1 VESQFTRRRFGVLAG
16 GALAAHTVS
25 RGAFALAEVSTSP
38 QSAASGDL
46 ASLSLAEV
54 ATKLRTRQ
62 VSSTEL
68 TEASL
73 SRIGVYDPKLDAF
86 ITVMKD
92 KAMAAAKQAD
102 AEIGAG
108 KYRGPLH
115 GVPVAAKD
123 NIDTAGTRTTGASQ
137 LFEDRVPTEDAPVI
151 ARLRSAGAVIVGKTN
166 LQEFAMGGGET
177 SYWGP
182 ARNPWNLL
190 HNTGGS
196 SAGSGAAIAAS
207 LCYGALGTDTAGS
220 VRMPASYCG
229 VVGLKPTYGLVPIRG
244 IIPLTVS
251 LDHCGP
257 LTRTV
262 EDTAIMLNTLAGYD
276 KLDITS
282 VDHAKEDYVSGM
294 KQPVKGFRIG
304 IPVGHFDALQPDV
317 AKAVMTAI
325 ALLGKMTAGTREV
338 SLPPPGSASALGQ
351 LGETYAWH
359 EQYFKTQP
367 NKYMV
372 QERKRLETAQTN
384 HAWSVDYIHALWDL
398 ELLRRTVD
406 DSFADVDVVALPTMR
421 IVAPTI
427 EELLKRDA
435 ETKPMDPNV
444 ASDCGYFNA
453 YGLPAITIPCGF
465 SQTGLPIGLMI
476 AGPHFSESK
485 VLAIANAYEQA
496 TDWHKQK
503 PPLTPETT
511 VPPIPGIGG

>member
-1 VESQFTRRRFGVLAG
+1 LDRLLSRRRFSALAG
-16 GALAAHTVS
+16 GTLASQALAGH
-25 RGAFALAEVSTSP
+25 AFALGEVTASATK
-38 QSAASGDL
+38 SAAGDDL
-46 ASLSLAEV
+46 TSLSLAE
-54 ATKLRTRQ
+54 AASKLRSRQ

-73 SRIGVYDPKLDAF
+73 ARIGIYDPKLDAF
-86 ITVMKD
+86 ITVTRD

-102 AEIGAG
+102 AEIAAG

-115 GVPVAAKD
+115 GIPIAAKD
-123 NIDTAGTRTTGASQ
+123 NIDTAGVRTTGGSQ
-137 LFEDRVPTEDAPVI
+137 LFEDRVPAENAPVI
-151 ARLRSAGAVIVGKTN
+151 ARLQSAGAVMVGKTN
-166 LQEFAMGGGET
+166 LHEFAMGGGET

-196 SAGSGAAIAAS
+196 SAGSGAAIAS
-207 LCYGALGTDTAGS
+207 DLCYAALGTDTAGS

-262 EDTAIMLNTLAGYD
+262 EDTAIMLNVMAGYD

-282 VDHAKEDYVSGM
+282 VDHAKEDYVAGM
-294 KQPVKGFRIG
+294 KQPVKGFKIG
-304 IPVGHFDALQPDV
+304 IPVGHFDTLQPDV
-317 AKAVMTAI
+317 EKAVMTAI
-325 ALLGKMTAGTREV
+325 ALLATMTAGSREV

-359 EQYFKTQP
+359 QKYFETQSA
-367 NKYMV
+367 KYMV
-372 QERKRLETAQTN
+372 QERKRLATAQAN
-384 HAWSVDYIHALWDL
+384 HAWSVDYINALWEL
-398 ELLRRTVD
+398 QLLRRTVD
-406 DSFADVDVVALPTMR
+406 DSFVDVDVVVLPTMR

-427 EELLKRDA
+427 EELWKRDA
-435 ETKPMDPNV
+435 ETKLLDPWV

-453 YGLPAITIPCGF
+453 YGLPAITVPCGF

-485 VLAIANAYEQA
+485 VLALANAYQQA
-496 TDWHKQK
+496 TTWHKQK
-503 PPLTPETT
+503 PPLTPDTP
-511 VPPIPGIGG
+511 VPPLQSV